1 MSYQKITVET
11 HGKVGLLK
19 LNDPTKLNAISRT
32 MYEEVQ
38 HALDDLAQ
46 SVRALI
52 LMGTGRAFCSGAVLD
67 DRPDMAPS
75 ATADRDLGLVLET
88 HTNPLMSKLRNLPI
102 PWISA
107 VRGAAAGVGASFA
120 LAADMVIAADNA
132 YFLEAFARVGLVPDG
147 GATHLLVRAVG
158 RVRAME
164 MMLLA
169 ERLPAAKALEW
180 GLVNRVVPDAA
191 LEEEA
196 FKLASTLADG
206 PVVTLGLIR
215 KAVWAALDSNWEDV
229 LQTERRM
236 QLIAGRTQDSEE
248 GIAAFNEKRPPTF
261 KGC

>member
-1 MSYQKITVET
+1 M
-11 HGKVGLLK
+11 
-19 LNDPTKLNAISRT
+19 
-32 MYEEVQ
+32 
-38 HALDDLAQ
+38 
-46 SVRALI
+46 VRAI
-52 LMGTGRAFCSGAVLD
+52 
-67 DRPDMAPS
+67 
-75 ATADRDLGLVLET
+75 
-88 HTNPLMSKLRNLPI
+88 
-102 PWISA
+102 
-107 VRGAAAGVGASFA
+107 
-120 LAADMVIAADNA
+120 
-132 YFLEAFARVGLVPDG
+132 
-147 GATHLLVRAVG
+147 G

-191 LEEEA
+191 LEDEA
-196 FKLASTLADG
+196 FKLASSLAEG

-215 KAVWAALDSNWEDV
+215 KAVWGALDSNWEDV

>member
-11 HGKVGLLK
+11 RGKVGLLK
-19 LNDPTKLNAISRT
+19 LNDPAKLNAISRT
-32 MYEEVQ
+32 MYEELG
-38 HALDDLAQ
+38 HALDDLTK

-52 LMGTGRAFCSGAVLD
+52 LMGAGRAFCSGAALD
-67 DRPDMAPS
+67 AHADAAPNP
-75 ATADRDLGLVLET
+75 DRDLGLVLET

-132 YFLEAFARVGLVPDG
+132 YFLEAFARIGLVPDG
-147 GATHLLVRAVG
+147 GATHLLVRAIG

-191 LEEEA
+191 LEDEA
-196 FKLASTLADG
+196 FKLASSLAEG

-215 KAVWAALDSNWEDV
+215 KAVWGALDSNWEDV